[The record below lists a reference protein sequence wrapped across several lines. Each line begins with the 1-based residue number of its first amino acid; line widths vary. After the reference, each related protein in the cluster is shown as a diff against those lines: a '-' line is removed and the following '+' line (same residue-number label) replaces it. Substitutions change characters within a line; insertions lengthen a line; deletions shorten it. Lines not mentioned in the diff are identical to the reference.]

1 MATGERIDQKQ
12 RTRQDL
18 LKAAARLMKQGRVP
32 KLAEVA
38 EEAMVSRATAYRYFS
53 SDEALITEAAIDGHS
68 PTAEH
73 LFADDK
79 VLDPEERLSKANT
92 VMHDFIWGNQMQ
104 MRLVLARL
112 LEQAAGASSGQPE
125 LRRQNR
131 RTEFIQTALAPA
143 RDRFDN
149 ATYRKLCAAL
159 ALVFGV
165 ESMLVFRDV
174 LQIEEDEA
182 RKVENWV
189 IRVLTQAALL
199 ESRTECGNRR
209 PVPSPNVGR
218 RSRQQG
224 KRRADMGANRK

>member
-1 MATGERIDQKQ
+1 MATGERIEQKH

-18 LKAAARLMKQGRVP
+18 LKAAARLMKQGRLP

-53 SDEALITEAAIDGHS
+53 SDEALITEAAIHGQT

-79 VLDPEERLSKANT
+79 VLDPEERLSKANAI
-92 VMHDFIWGNQMQ
+92 MHDFIWGNQMQ

-112 LEQAAGASSGQPE
+112 LEQAAGATNGRPE

-131 RTEFIQTALAPA
+131 RTQFIQTALAPA
-143 RDRFDN
+143 RNRFDK
-149 ATYRKLCAAL
+149 ATYRKLCAGL
-159 ALVFGV
+159 ALVFGA
-165 ESMLVFRDV
+165 ECMIVFRDV
-174 LQIEEDEA
+174 LQLEEAEA
-182 RKVENWV
+182 REVENWV

-199 ESRTECGNRR
+199 ESRTKSGK
-209 PVPSPNVGR
+209 PL
-218 RSRQQG
+218 RSISQRGTKKQTAG
-224 KRRADMGANRK
+224 

>member
-1 MATGERIDQKQ
+1 MATGERIDQKH

-32 KLAEVA
+32 RLAEVA

-53 SDEALITEAAIDGHS
+53 SDEALITEAAIDGQT
-68 PTAEH
+68 PTTEH

-79 VLDPEERLSKANT
+79 VLDPEERLSKANA

-112 LEQAAGASSGQPE
+112 LEQAAGATSGQPE

-143 RDRFDN
+143 RDRFDK
-149 ATYRKLCAAL
+149 ATYRKLCAGL
-159 ALVFGV
+159 SLVFGV

-174 LQIEEDEA
+174 LQIEEAEA
-182 RKVENWV
+182 REVENWV

-199 ESRTECGNRR
+199 ESRTKCAGGAGARR
-209 PVPSPNVGR
+209 NLS
-218 RSRQQG
+218 
-224 KRRADMGANRK
+224 

>member
-53 SDEALITEAAIDGHS
+53 SDEALITEAGIDRQS
-68 PTAEH
+68 PTVEH
-73 LFADDK
+73 LFADDE
-79 VLDPEERLSKANT
+79 VLDPEERLSKANA

-112 LEQAAGASSGQPE
+112 LEQAAGASIGQPQ

-131 RTEFIQTALAPA
+131 RTEFIQTALAPV
-143 RDRFDN
+143 RDRFDK

-174 LQIEEDEA
+174 LQIEEAEA
-182 RKVENWV
+182 REVENWA

-199 ESRTECGNRR
+199 QSRTKRGK
-209 PVPSPNVGR
+209 PLPSISQRGTKK
-218 RSRQQG
+218 QTAG
-224 KRRADMGANRK
+224 

>member
-1 MATGERIDQKQ
+1 MATGERRDQKQ

-18 LKAAARLMKQGRVP
+18 LKAAAGLMKQGRVP

-53 SDEALITEAAIDGHS
+53 SDEALITEAAIHGQT

-79 VLDPEERLSKANT
+79 VLDPEERLSKANA

-112 LEQAAGASSGQPE
+112 LEQAAGATKDQPE
-125 LRRQNR
+125 LRCQNR
-131 RTEFIQTALAPA
+131 RTEFIHTALAPA
-143 RDRFDN
+143 RDRFDKT
-149 ATYRKLCAAL
+149 TYRKLCAAL
-159 ALVFGV
+159 ALIFGV

-174 LQIEEDEA
+174 LQIEETEA
-182 RKVENWV
+182 REVENWL
-189 IRVLTQAALL
+189 IRVVTQAALL
-199 ESRTECGNRR
+199 ESRTKFGKPLRSISQRGTKKQTRR
-209 PVPSPNVGR
+209 
-218 RSRQQG
+218 
-224 KRRADMGANRK
+224 

>member
-53 SDEALITEAAIDGHS
+53 SDEALITEAAIDGQS

-73 LFADDK
+73 LFDDDR
-79 VLDPEERLSKANT
+79 VLDPEDRLSKANA
-92 VMHDFIWGNQMQ
+92 VLHDFIWRNQLQ

-112 LEQAAGASSGQPE
+112 LEQAAGATNGQPQ

-131 RTEFIQTALAPA
+131 RTEFIQTALAPV
-143 RDRFDN
+143 RDRFDK

-174 LQIEEDEA
+174 LQIEESEA
-182 RKVENWV
+182 REVENWV
-189 IRVLTQAALL
+189 IRVLTRAALI
-199 ESRTECGNRR
+199 ESRNHGK
-209 PVPSPNVGR
+209 PL
-218 RSRQQG
+218 RSISQRGTKKQTAG
-224 KRRADMGANRK
+224 

>member
-18 LKAAARLMKQGRVP
+18 QAAARLMKQGRVP

-53 SDEALITEAAIDGHS
+53 SDEALITEAAIDGQS
-68 PTAEH
+68 PTAEQ
-73 LFADDK
+73 LFADDT
-79 VLDPEERLSKANT
+79 VLDPEGRLSKANA
-92 VMHDFIWGNQMQ
+92 VLHDFIWGNHTQ

-112 LEQAAGASSGQPE
+112 LEQAAGTNNGRP
-125 LRRQNR
+125 LLGRQNR
-131 RTEFIQTALAPA
+131 RTEFIQTALAPV
-143 RDRFDN
+143 RDRFDK

-174 LQIEEDEA
+174 LQIEETEA
-182 RKVENWV
+182 RKVENW
-189 IRVLTQAALL
+189 AN
-199 ESRTECGNRR
+199 TEC
-209 PVPSPNVGR
+209 
-218 RSRQQG
+218 
-224 KRRADMGANRK
+224 

>member
-53 SDEALITEAAIDGHS
+53 SDEALITEAAIDGQS

-73 LFADDK
+73 LFGDDK
-79 VLDPEERLSKANT
+79 MLDPEDRLSKANA
-92 VMHDFIWGNQMQ
+92 VLHDFIWGNQMQ
-104 MRLVLARL
+104 MRLLLARL
-112 LEQAAGASSGQPE
+112 LDQAAGATNDQPQ

-131 RTEFIQTALAPA
+131 RTEFIQAALAPV
-143 RDRFDN
+143 RDHFDK

-174 LQIEEDEA
+174 LQIEEPEA
-182 RKVENWV
+182 REVENWA

-199 ESRTECGNRR
+199 ESRTKRGK
-209 PVPSPNVGR
+209 PL
-218 RSRQQG
+218 RSTAQRGTKQTAG
-224 KRRADMGANRK
+224 

>member
-1 MATGERIDQKQ
+1 MATGERIDKKQ
-12 RTRQDL
+12 RTRHDL
-18 LKAAARLMKQGRVP
+18 LKAAARLMKHGRVP

-53 SDEALITEAAIDGHS
+53 SDEALITEAAIDGQS

-73 LFADDK
+73 LFAGDK
-79 VLDPEERLSKANT
+79 VLDPEDRLFKANA
-92 VMHDFIWGNQMQ
+92 VLHDFIWGNQMQ

-112 LEQAAGASSGQPE
+112 LEQAARATNGQPQ

-131 RTEFIQTALAPA
+131 RTEFIQAALAPV
-143 RDRFDN
+143 RDRFDK
-149 ATYRKLCAAL
+149 ATYRKLCSAL

-182 RKVENWV
+182 REVENWT
-189 IRVLTQAALL
+189 IRALTQAALL
-199 ESRTECGNRR
+199 ESHTKSGKAL
-209 PVPSPNVGR
+209 GR
-218 RSRQQG
+218 GTKKQTA
-224 KRRADMGANRK
+224 K

>member
-1 MATGERIDQKQ
+1 MATGERTDQKH

-53 SDEALITEAAIDGHS
+53 SDEALITEAAIHVGT

-79 VLDPEERLSKANT
+79 ILDPEERLSKANA
-92 VMHDFIWGNQMQ
+92 VLHDFIWGNQMQ
-104 MRLVLARL
+104 MRLVIARL
-112 LEQAAGASSGQPE
+112 LEQAAGATNGQPE
-125 LRRQNR
+125 LLRQNR

-143 RDRFDN
+143 RDRFDK
-149 ATYRKLCAAL
+149 ASYRKLCAAL

-174 LQIEEDEA
+174 LQIEEAEA
-182 RKVENWV
+182 REVENWV

-199 ESRTECGNRR
+199 ESRTKR
-209 PVPSPNVGR
+209 
-218 RSRQQG
+218 G
-224 KRRADMGANRK
+224 KPLSSISQRGTKKQAAR

>member
-1 MATGERIDQKQ
+1 MATGERIEQKH

-18 LKAAARLMKQGRVP
+18 LKAAARLMKQGRLP

-53 SDEALITEAAIDGHS
+53 SDEALITEAAIHGQT
-68 PTAEH
+68 PMAEH

-79 VLDPEERLSKANT
+79 VLDPEERLSKANAI
-92 VMHDFIWGNQMQ
+92 MHDFIWGNQMQ

-112 LEQAAGASSGQPE
+112 LEQAAGATNGRPE

-131 RTEFIQTALAPA
+131 RTQFIQTALAPA
-143 RDRFDN
+143 RNRFDK

-159 ALVFGV
+159 ALVFGA
-165 ESMLVFRDV
+165 ECMIVFRDV
-174 LQIEEDEA
+174 LQLEEAEA
-182 RKVENWV
+182 REVENWV

-199 ESRTECGNRR
+199 ESRTKSGK
-209 PVPSPNVGR
+209 PL
-218 RSRQQG
+218 RSISQRGTKKQTAG
-224 KRRADMGANRK
+224 

>member
-1 MATGERIDQKQ
+1 MATGERTDQKQ

-18 LKAAARLMKQGRVP
+18 LKAAVRLMKQGRVP

-53 SDEALITEAAIDGHS
+53 SDEALITEAAIHGQT

-79 VLDPEERLSKANT
+79 VLDPEERLSKANA
-92 VMHDFIWGNQMQ
+92 VLHDVIWGNQLQ
-104 MRLVLARL
+104 MRLLLARL
-112 LEQAAGASSGQPE
+112 LDHAAGATKGQPE

-143 RDRFDN
+143 RNRFDK

-165 ESMLVFRDV
+165 ESMIVFRDV
-174 LQIEEDEA
+174 LQIDEPEA
-182 RKVENWV
+182 REVENWT
-189 IRVLTQAALL
+189 IRALTQAALL
-199 ESRTECGNRR
+199 ESRTKSRK
-209 PVPSPNVGR
+209 PL
-218 RSRQQG
+218 RSIPQRDTK
-224 KRRADMGANRK
+224 KRTAG

>member
-53 SDEALITEAAIDGHS
+53 SDEALITEAAIDRQS
-68 PTAEH
+68 PTVEH

-79 VLDPEERLSKANT
+79 VLDPEDRLSKANA
-92 VMHDFIWGNQMQ
+92 VLHDFIWGNEMQ

-112 LEQAAGASSGQPE
+112 LEQAAGATNGQPQ

-131 RTEFIQTALAPA
+131 RTEFIQTALAPV
-143 RDRFDN
+143 RDRFDK

-165 ESMLVFRDV
+165 KSMLIFRDV
-174 LQIEEDEA
+174 LQIEEAEA
-182 RKVENWV
+182 REVENWA

-199 ESRTECGNRR
+199 ESRTKRGK
-209 PVPSPNVGR
+209 PL
-218 RSRQQG
+218 RSISQRGTKKQTAG
-224 KRRADMGANRK
+224 